1 MNAVEQLRVSDV
13 KKKNLLMFV
22 TFLISLLA
30 AGISASMSGE
40 MAKALFY
47 LSEITAFVLLFIG
60 FQFIFK
66 KYKLF
71 PLVSIITIQAFT
83 LSALFILEPSVD
95 FVPILFVLGLISAL
109 HFNRVVFGIGYFLGL
124 VILAVDFYL
133 IETNDLLET
142 FIPTSIL
149 AYVLC
154 GVILGVMIHLNA
166 KQDEKLQ
173 EMMVTA
179 AEEAEHQ
186 KQLKKKLEDKV
197 SGIVGDLAAVNQQV
211 QTNLA
216 SQEEMKT
223 AIGEVAAGSQV
234 QSEQITGITGNAL
247 STKNSMDHLYSV
259 STELREETNTA
270 NQHITESEGKTS
282 ELNKDIHELA
292 SLVKGLNETFSILT
306 DTIKETNT
314 FTGKIK
320 EITDQTN
327 LLALNASIEA
337 ARAGEAGKGFAVV
350 ADEIR
355 KLAEMSGRTTDRI
368 NDNLV
373 KLNMNNDD
381 ALAKVQTSSRFI
393 SKGLESTEQVT
404 ESFNLASDVFSKLQ
418 GHVTTLLQLAEEV
431 GRQSDSTQG
440 STAELASII
449 EESSAS
455 LEEMSATVEC
465 LTDDNHTIAELMG
478 ETTRKAESILND

>member
-1 MNAVEQLRVSDV
+1 MNTVEQLKENDV

-30 AGISASMSGE
+30 AGGSASVSGE
-40 MAKALFY
+40 IEKALFY
-47 LSEITAFVLLFIG
+47 LSEMTAFVLLFIG

-66 KYKLF
+66 KYRLF
-71 PLVSIITIQAFT
+71 PLVSIVTIQFFT

-95 FVPILFVLGLISAL
+95 FIPILFVLGLISAL
-109 HFNRVVFGIGYFLGL
+109 HFNRMVFGIGYFLGF
-124 VILAVDFYL
+124 VILAVNFFL
-133 IETNDLLET
+133 MEKIELLESLIST
-142 FIPTSIL
+142 AVL

-154 GVILGVMIHLNA
+154 GVILGVMIYLST
-166 KQDEKLQ
+166 KQDQKLQ
-173 EMMVTA
+173 EMMFS
-179 AEEAEHQ
+179 AEKEVEQ
-186 KQLKKKLEDKV
+186 QRLLREKLEEKV
-197 SGIVGDLAAVNQQV
+197 SGIVGDVFAVNQQV

-216 SQEEMKT
+216 AQEEMKT

-234 QSEQITGITGNAL
+234 QSEQITEITGNTL

-259 STELREETNTA
+259 STELREETDKA
-270 NQHITESEGKTS
+270 EQHISESEGKTC
-282 ELNKDIHELA
+282 ELDKDIHQLA
-292 SLVKGLNETFSILT
+292 ALVNDLNQTFTLLT
-306 DTIKETNT
+306 ETIKETNT

-355 KLAEMSGRTTDRI
+355 KLAEMSSRTTDRI
-368 NDNLV
+368 NDNLM
-373 KLNMNNDD
+373 KLNKNNDE
-381 ALAKVQTSSRFI
+381 ALLKVQTSNEFI
-393 SKGLESTEQVT
+393 DRGLESTAQVT
-404 ESFNLASDVFSKLQ
+404 ASFNLASEVFLKLQ
-418 GHVTTLLQLAEEV
+418 GHVETLLQLAEEV
-431 GRQSDSTQG
+431 SRKSYNTQG

-455 LEEMSATVEC
+455 LEEMSATVES
-465 LTDDNHTIAELMG
+465 LTNVNHSIAELMG
-478 ETTRKAESILND
+478 ETAIKAESIVND